1 MNNRNPD
8 PHVEQIFVQ
17 RRPTALQSRDLL
29 FTGII
34 LTLVVIFLSKTLES
48 SVIGNLQIL
57 AMIMAPIGIVA
68 IGQTLVVI
76 TGGVDLSVGSIAA
89 LTGIIIARLTA
100 RSMGV
105 PELLN
110 PWIAA
115 VIGLA
120 LATGM
125 GWLNG
130 LLISR
135 YKLAPFI
142 VTFGSL
148 SLFRGLA
155 QVISNGSTINLN
167 TGAFSWLWDNAFGLI
182 PVPLILM
189 LILSGVLAYLL
200 HNSRFG
206 RYAYAIGSNETV
218 ARLSGIDVDRT
229 RQLVYATSGF
239 LAGLVGLL
247 LMVHIEAGAYSSG
260 QDYELQSIAAVI
272 IGGTSLKGG
281 HGGVW
286 GTLGGILMLAI
297 VKSSFVLFSV
307 PSQWNQVITGAIIL
321 GAALIEIQRRRIQDT
336 ALSPTVTPTTVPVAS
351 ANNLE
356 QALNRFVRGV
366 QARCQCQTVKVYLLD
381 RDSGKLVEPL
391 SQSPPSSIL
400 ASQVM
405 ATGKPIVIND
415 LVRDSRHEA
424 RSGVQAMR
432 SAAAIPI
439 LLDGR
444 LIGVVELQS
453 PVPETFGD
461 VMVESI
467 MAITMQMANTLEDN
481 WLLEGGWL
489 IHQVRDSLRNL
500 SDDIYLEQCAL
511 AGYLL
516 PASNLIN
523 QAETL
528 RQMLL
533 GAVEHLRPAHTDLQ
547 PRAMRRYQVL
557 RQTYVEQKNVDAI
570 LHDLGLSR
578 RQYFYDLK
586 EAIDV
591 VVHHLITERRFRQQ
605 NIPQHE
611 TVIAT

>member
-1 MNNRNPD
+1 M
-8 PHVEQIFVQ
+8 
-17 RRPTALQSRDLL
+17 
-29 FTGII
+29 
-34 LTLVVIFLSKTLES
+34 
-48 SVIGNLQIL
+48 
-57 AMIMAPIGIVA
+57 
-68 IGQTLVVI
+68 
-76 TGGVDLSVGSIAA
+76 
-89 LTGIIIARLTA
+89 
-100 RSMGV
+100 
-105 PELLN
+105 
-110 PWIAA
+110 
-115 VIGLA
+115 
-120 LATGM
+120 
-125 GWLNG
+125 
-130 LLISR
+130 
-135 YKLAPFI
+135 
-142 VTFGSL
+142 
-148 SLFRGLA
+148 
-155 QVISNGSTINLN
+155 
-167 TGAFSWLWDNAFGLI
+167 
-182 PVPLILM
+182 PLILM
-189 LILSGVLAYLL
+189 LIISAMLAYLL

-281 HGGVW
+281 NGGVW

-321 GAALIEIQRRRIQDT
+321 GAALIEIQRRRLQD
-336 ALSPTVTPTTVPVAS
+336 AAPGPTFTPTTVPVPS

-356 QALNRFVRGV
+356 QALNRFVRV
-366 QARCQCQTVKVYLLD
+366 IQARCQCQTVQVYLLD

-400 ASQVM
+400 AAEVM

-415 LVRDSRHEA
+415 LLHNNRHAA
-424 RSGVQAMR
+424 RAGVQAVR
-432 SAAAIPI
+432 SAAALPI
-439 LLDGR
+439 LLDER
-444 LIGVVELQS
+444 LLGVVELQS
-453 PVPETFGD
+453 PVPETFGS
-461 VMVESI
+461 VMIESI
-467 MAITMQMANTLEDN
+467 MAITVQMANTLEDN
-481 WLLEGGWL
+481 WLVEGGWL
-489 IHQVRDSLRNL
+489 THQVRDSLRNL
-500 SDDIYLEQCAL
+500 SDDLYLDQCAL
-511 AGYLL
+511 AGFLL

-523 QAETL
+523 QAEPL
-528 RQMLL
+528 REMLL

-591 VVHHLITERRFRQQ
+591 VVHHLITERRSRQQ
-605 NIPQHE
+605 NIPQQQTIVAHGAE
-611 TVIAT
+611 DPTYR

>member
-1 MNNRNPD
+1 MNNRNLEPS
-8 PHVEQIFVQ
+8 VEQIFIQ
-17 RRPTALQSRDLL
+17 RRPTTLQSRDLI

-34 LTLVVIFLSKTLES
+34 LALVVIFLSKTLES
-48 SVIGNLQIL
+48 SLIGNLQIL

-68 IGQTLVVI
+68 LGQTLVVI

-100 RSMGV
+100 RSIGA

-115 VIGLA
+115 GLGLA

-130 LLISR
+130 ILISR

-148 SLFRGLA
+148 SLFRGFA

-167 TGAFSWLWDNAFGLI
+167 TDEFAWLWVNAFGLI
-182 PVPLILM
+182 PMPLILM
-189 LILSGVLAYLL
+189 LFVSAVLAYLL

-218 ARLSGIDVDRT
+218 ARLSGIDVDRN

-247 LMVHIEAGAYSSG
+247 LMVHIEAGAYTTG

-272 IGGTSLKGG
+272 IGGTSLNGG
-281 HGGVW
+281 KGGVW
-286 GTLGGILMLAI
+286 GTLGGILLLAI
-297 VKSSFVLFSV
+297 LKSSFVLFSV

-321 GAALIEIQRRRIQDT
+321 GAALVEIQRRRIQDS
-336 ALSPTVTPTTVPVAS
+336 AIGPTTTPAAVPVAS

-356 QALNRFVRGV
+356 QALNRFARVI
-366 QARCQCQTVKVYLLD
+366 QDRCQCETVQVYLLD
-381 RDSGKLVEPL
+381 RDTGKLVEPL
-391 SQSPPSSIL
+391 GQSMPSNML
-400 ASQVM
+400 VPQVM
-405 ATGKPIVIND
+405 VTGKPLVIND
-415 LVRDSRHEA
+415 LLRDSRYQG
-424 RSGVQAMR
+424 RSGARVTR

-439 LLDGR
+439 LLDER

-453 PVPETFGD
+453 TVPETFGS
-461 VMVESI
+461 VMIESI
-467 MAITMQMANTLEDN
+467 MAITMQMANVLEDN

-489 IHQVRDSLRNL
+489 THQVRDSLRNL
-500 SDDIYLEQCAL
+500 SDDIFLDQCPL
-511 AGYLL
+511 GTYLL

-533 GAVEHLRPAHTDLQ
+533 AAVEHLRPAHTDLQ
-547 PRAMRRYQVL
+547 SRAMRRYQVL

-570 LHDLGLSR
+570 VRDLGLSR

-586 EAIDV
+586 EAIDM
-591 VVHHLITERRFRQQ
+591 VVHYLITKRRFRQQ
-605 NIPQHE
+605 RIQQQQ
-611 TVIAT
+611 TMVTT